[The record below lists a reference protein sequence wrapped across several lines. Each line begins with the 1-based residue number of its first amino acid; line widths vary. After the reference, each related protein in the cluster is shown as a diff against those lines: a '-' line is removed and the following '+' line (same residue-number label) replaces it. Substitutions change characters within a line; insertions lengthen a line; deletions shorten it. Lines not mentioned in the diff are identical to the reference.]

1 MAKIT
6 WNDRENSGP
15 NSRVSASIFND
26 TKESVNDAYDI
37 IEAKLGNTNETY
49 TAITA
54 SIVSASTVN
63 SDFSLYAHSA
73 SFQYISAS
81 TGDFDANTIRLGGTP
96 FSKEDVDKL
105 RVGKSISRTAG
116 KQLVNENDD
125 TTYVRMS
132 TAGRATHYAGDNVTA
147 DFKSDQV
154 TLGGLAGASTGLP
167 VSMPGGITGSLN
179 ITGSTSITGSTDV
192 TGSFGVLGDV
202 DFDGEVTI
210 NDLLIVLAN
219 YSQTGSFNLQG
230 DTDFDGIVN
239 VQDLLNVLGGFA
251 ASGSSSNTGS
261 FENSGSF
268 TNDGTGSFTGSF
280 DVSGSTTFSGSF
292 NQSGS
297 FNSEGSSSFTGSFEV
312 TGSGRFNGG
321 VAFTGSEFV
330 TNPTTTTS
338 SLLSVYPS
346 TDPEAWIG
354 IDSCG
359 NIVVNCEANILNNA
373 NTIDYA
379 GTNQQTKRSAIFGLN
394 NTVYGASNIA
404 AGQSLKIS
412 ASSAP
417 GTYARNAAFGRAS
430 SIQNSFDAFVAGDTN
445 SIEGSVLQ
453 RGGFAIGSKNKIIDA
468 DYAFASGRFN
478 SSSGDYSFSEG
489 SGSKASGTISHAGGQ
504 GTIASGYGSW
514 AIGKETVSSGEYTLA
529 GGLLTSA
536 SGDHAV
542 TFASSGSVAI
552 GRFSTVIAANHST
565 SSGNYSA
572 VIGALT
578 GDSKATGE
586 GSVVV
591 AGERSTNEGKSSLSS
606 RNGRIHPTATGSVA
620 FQSGVVSG
628 SNSVALNDGF
638 ASGSDAVAMGT
649 ATAISSGSL
658 AIGLRNDLTNAANEK
673 QLFVIGKGEEGATPR
688 DAFEV
693 TTDTVIIDLAN
704 LPTSE
709 PTKDGQLWRDTSGYL
724 RIKQ

>member
-6 WNDRENSGP
+6 WNDRENSGL
-15 NSRVSASIFND
+15 NSRVSASIFNE

-54 SIVSASTVN
+54 SIVSASTAN

-167 VSMPGGITGSLN
+167 VSIPGGITGSLN

-268 TNDGTGSFTGSF
+268 SNDGTGSFTGSF
-280 DVSGSTTFSGSF
+280 EVS
-292 NQSGS
+292 
-297 FNSEGSSSFTGSFEV
+297 
-312 TGSGRFNGG
+312 GSGRFAGG

-359 NIVVNCEANILNNA
+359 NIVVNCEANVLNNA

-379 GTNQQTKRSAIFGLN
+379 GTNQDTKRSAIFGLA
-394 NTVYGASNIA
+394 NTVYGTSNIA
-404 AGQSLKIS
+404 VGQSLKIS

-430 SIQNSFDAFVAGDTN
+430 SIQNAFDAFAVGDTN
-445 SIEGSVLQ
+445 SIEGSVIQ
-453 RGGFAIGSKNKIIDA
+453 RGGFAIGSKK
-468 DYAFASGRFN
+468 
-478 SSSGDYSFSEG
+478 
-489 SGSKASGTISHAGGQ
+489 
-504 GTIASGYGSW
+504 
-514 AIGKETVSSGEYTLA
+514 
-529 GGLLTSA
+529 
-536 SGDHAV
+536 
-542 TFASSGSVAI
+542 
-552 GRFSTVIAANHST
+552 
-565 SSGNYSA
+565 
-572 VIGALT
+572 
-578 GDSKATGE
+578 
-586 GSVVV
+586 
-591 AGERSTNEGKSSLSS
+591 
-606 RNGRIHPTATGSVA
+606 
-620 FQSGVVSG
+620 
-628 SNSVALNDGF
+628 
-638 ASGSDAVAMGT
+638 
-649 ATAISSGSL
+649 
-658 AIGLRNDLTNAANEK
+658 
-673 QLFVIGKGEEGATPR
+673 
-688 DAFEV
+688 
-693 TTDTVIIDLAN
+693 
-704 LPTSE
+704 
-709 PTKDGQLWRDTSGYL
+709 
-724 RIKQ
+724 

>member
-6 WNDRENSGP
+6 WADRENSGA
-15 NSRVSASIFND
+15 NSRISASIFNEIKNSVNSIYED
-26 TKESVNDAYDI
+26 DVSISGSVLISGSIIPNVASGETTSSFDLGSENAAWKDIYVSEGSIKFVKTGESTVSFTKEEVS
-37 IEAKLGNTNETY
+37 KLQ
-49 TAITA
+49 A
-54 SIVSASTVN
+54 
-63 SDFSLYAHSA
+63 
-73 SFQYISAS
+73 
-81 TGDFDANTIRLGGTP
+81 
-96 FSKEDVDKL
+96 
-105 RVGKSISRTAG
+105 GKSISKTAG

-132 TAGRATHYAGDNVTA
+132 TAGRAVHYAGNNVTA

-154 TLGGLAGASTGLP
+154 TLGGLAGATTGLP
-167 VSMPGGITGSLN
+167 VSMPGGVTGSLN
-179 ITGSTSITGSTDV
+179 VTGSTSITGSTDV

-202 DFDGEVTI
+202 DFDGQVTV
-210 NDLLIVLAN
+210 NDLMIVLAN

-268 TNDGTGSFTGSF
+268 SNEGTGSFTGSF
-280 DVSGSTTFSGSF
+280 ENSGSF
-292 NQSGS
+292 TN
-297 FNSEGSSSFTGSFEV
+297 EGTGSFTGSFEV
-312 TGSGRFNGG
+312 TGSGRFAGG
-321 VAFTGSEFV
+321 VEFTGSEFI
-330 TNPTTTTS
+330 TNPSTTTS

-359 NIVVNCEANILNNA
+359 NVIINCEANILNGN
-373 NTIDYA
+373 NDIDFA
-379 GTNQQTKRSAIFGLN
+379 GTNQQTKRSAIFGLAN
-394 NTVYGASNIA
+394 DVYGTSNIA
-404 AGQSLKIS
+404 VGQNLKIS

-417 GTYARNAAFGRAS
+417 GTYARNAAFGNFS
-430 SIQNSFDAFVAGDTN
+430 SIQNAFDAFAAGDTN
-445 SIEGSVLQ
+445 LIEGSVLQ

-478 SSSGDYSFSEG
+478 SSSGDYAFSEG
-489 SGSKASGTISHAGGQ
+489 SSSKASGTISHAGGQ
-504 GTIASGYGSW
+504 GTTASGYGSW

-552 GRFSTVIAANHST
+552 GRFGTVISSNHASA
-565 SSGNYSA
+565 SGNFSA
-572 VIGALT
+572 VIAGTTL
-578 GDSKATGE
+578 DSKAAGY

-591 AGERSTNEGKSSLSS
+591 AGERSTNMGRTSLSAN
-606 RNGRIHPTATGSVA
+606 NGIIHPTATGSVA
-620 FQSGVVSG
+620 FQNGVVSG
-628 SNSVALNDGF
+628 SDSVALNDGF
-638 ASGSDAVAMGT
+638 ASGSDTVAMGT

-658 AIGLRNDLTNAANEK
+658 AIGLKNDLTNAANEK
-673 QLFVIGKGEEGATPR
+673 QLFVIGKGEVGATPR

-704 LPTSE
+704 LPTTE